1 MALCGVPAGLHAAEP
16 PVQHVDQAVFEGGDG
31 QPAAVPLPDTW
42 HQRGLAPGNGRYRA
56 RFTLDTMPEDSIALM
71 FTRLSTQHRVYVNG
85 TLVSGESGASLPR
98 SDRGLP
104 APALIAVPPVFLKV
118 GANEVTVE
126 VNYARRAGLSGIDVG
141 LMPVMRERFQRHVL
155 LNVSLP
161 QAMNLACAGVALLL
175 ILVWWQRRSE
185 VALGSFGALALIG
198 SLRNYG
204 YFVPLAMGS
213 VQVWDWVFFAVQA
226 WTLVLF
232 GIFAQ
237 GFAQVRWPRYTRV
250 LVACSAAV
258 SLIGWL
264 AATHGQ
270 LQAVRGWAYP
280 VMIAASLPA
289 FWLCMARARTQ
300 PVQGVVLQSLGVAAL
315 LVAVAHDYAFQ
326 TAALLPTTEN
336 FWQPYAMPVLL
347 GAISL
352 ALMQRTVHALNE
364 VERLNA
370 GLEARV
376 AERTREL
383 EQANAAKSRFL
394 AAASHDLRQP
404 LVTIGLLVGMAKEGT
419 GSVTLRV
426 LMDRIDGAV
435 GAMERLLTGL
445 LDLSRL
451 EAGAVRPRPAPVPLD
466 ALLAAIESHEQATA
480 AVKGLRLRCRPTRE
494 VAHTDPVM
502 LERILRNLVSN
513 AIRYTERGS
522 VLVAVRRSGG
532 GLRLEVRDSGIG
544 IAPEHQQAIFEEF
557 VQVNNPARE
566 AARGQGLGLAIVQR
580 SAGKLGHKLGLRS
593 APGRGSCFWIELPRA
608 AAQAPAESLA
618 QAPRPTL
625 QGRRVLVVEDDASV
639 RAALRDRLNSWG
651 AEVHEVDGLPALRQ
665 WLAQA
670 PGRPDLVVS
679 DYRLPEGD
687 GLQVLA
693 AVAERYGH
701 VPAVVVTGDTAPADL
716 TRLHAA
722 GVRVLHKPF
731 RPEALLDALGAPQPA
746 ETIAPC

>member
-1 MALCGVPAGLHAAEP
+1 MTLCGVPAGLQAAELP
-16 PVQHVDQAVFEGGDG
+16 MQHVDQAVFEGADG
-31 QPAAVPLPDTW
+31 RGITVPLPDTW
-42 HQRGLAPGNGRYRA
+42 RQRGLAPGSGRYRA
-56 RFTLDTMPEDSIALM
+56 RFTLGTVPEDSVALM
-71 FTRLSTQHRVYVNG
+71 FTRLSTQHRVHVNG
-85 TLVSGESGASLPR
+85 MLVSGTAGNSVR
-98 SDRGLP
+98 SDRGVP
-104 APALIAVPPVFLKV
+104 APALIAMPPPFLKA
-118 GANEVTVE
+118 GSNEVTIE
-126 VNYARRAGLSGIDVG
+126 VNCAMRAGLSGIEIG
-141 LMPVMRERFQRHVL
+141 PMPVMRERFQRYML

-185 VALGSFGALALIG
+185 VALGSFGVLALIG
-198 SLRNYG
+198 ALRNYS
-204 YFVPLAMGS
+204 YFVPPAMGS
-213 VQVWDWVFFAVQA
+213 VQIWDWVFFAVQA

-237 GFAQVRWPRYTRV
+237 AFAQVRWPRYTRC
-250 LVACSAAV
+250 LVVGAAAV
-258 SLIGWL
+258 SLIG
-264 AATHGQ
+264 AGVAMEGQ

-280 VMIAASLPA
+280 VMLAASLPA
-289 FWLCMARARTQ
+289 FWLCIGRARTQ
-300 PVQGVVLQSLGVAAL
+300 PVWGVVLQSLGVAAL

-326 TAALLPTTEN
+326 TAALLPITEN
-336 FWQPYAMPVLL
+336 FWQPYTMPVLL

-352 ALMQRTVHALNE
+352 ALVQRMVHALGE

-419 GSVTLRV
+419 GSVGLRA

-435 GAMERLLTGL
+435 SAMERLLTGL

-451 EAGAVRPRPAPVPLD
+451 EAGAVRPRPAPVRLD
-466 ALLAAIESHEQATA
+466 ALLASIELHEQAAA

-502 LERILRNLVSN
+502 LERIVLNLVSN
-513 AIRYTERGS
+513 AIRYAERGT
-522 VLVAVRRSGG
+522 VLVAVRRAGA

-557 VQVNNPARE
+557 VQVNNPARD
-566 AARGQGLGLAIVQR
+566 AARGLGLGLAIVQR
-580 SAGKLGHKLGLRS
+580 SAAKLGHKLGLRS

-608 AAQAPAESLA
+608 AAQDATEPRA

-639 RAALRDRLNSWG
+639 RAALRDRLRSWG
-651 AEVHEVDGLPALRQ
+651 AEVHNVEGLPPLRR

-670 PGRPDLVVS
+670 PGRPDLVVT
-679 DYRLPEGD
+679 DYRLPTGD

-693 AVAERYGH
+693 AVAEQYAN
-701 VPAVVVTGDTAPADL
+701 VPAVVITGDTAPADL

-731 RPEALLDALGAPQPA
+731 RPEALLDVLGAPQPA